1 MEQNPDA
8 IVRKKDN
15 EDRRK
20 TKRSQTTVDYK
31 THAGFLFADRD
42 VNQSRTAQSSDGELN
57 LH

>member
-15 EDRRK
+15 EDGK
-20 TKRSQTTVDYK
+20 KKKRSQTTVDYK

-42 VNQSRTAQSSDGELN
+42 DNQSRTAQSSDGELN
-57 LH
+57 